1 MQNIRFWNKNEEW
14 LMGQIVFTEVGRV
27 ELQSFQRWRMKIC
40 VAKRVE
46 LIQTQNKIELWSEF
60 ESVV

>member
-1 MQNIRFWNKNEEW
+1 
-14 LMGQIVFTEVGRV
+14 MGQIVFTEVGRV